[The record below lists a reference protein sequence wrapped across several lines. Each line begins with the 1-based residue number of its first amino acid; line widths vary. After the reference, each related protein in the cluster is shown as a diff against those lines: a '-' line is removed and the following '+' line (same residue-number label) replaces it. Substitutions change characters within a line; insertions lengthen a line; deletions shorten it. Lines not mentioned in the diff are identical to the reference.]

1 MTRVEEEHAVRNI
14 AAPGNGAQR
23 GRAVEASV
31 DPGATVPAERAGP
44 DALVRL
50 AVEADQR
57 PAQRLSSS
65 RRKPA
70 AAKACMLAERS
81 LLPVAT
87 RIALC
92 VCPATAIQ
100 AWPAGSP

>member
-1 MTRVEEEHAVRNI
+1 MALVEEEHALRDI

-23 GRAVEASV
+23 GRTVEASV
-31 DPGATVPAERAGP
+31 DPGAAVPAERAGP

-50 AVEADQR
+50 TVAPDQR

-65 RRKPA
+65 SRRAA
-70 AAKACMLAERS
+70 AAKACMLAKRS
-81 LLPVAT
+81 LRPVAT